1 MSIIE
6 NWEEELYDSTFDTIY
21 EALVEEYKKGL
32 LTIEELDRNIAE
44 QQQILLNAF
53 FEGETKSVYCNAVV
67 DAHQFVR
74 SLITQGKLTVEN
86 L

>member
-53 FEGETKSVYCNAVV
+53 FEGETKSVY
-67 DAHQFVR
+67 
-74 SLITQGKLTVEN
+74 
-86 L
+86 

>member
-53 FEGETKSVYCNAVV
+53 FEGETKSVYSNAVV

>member
-6 NWEEELYDSTFDTIY
+6 NWEEQMYDSTFDTIY
-21 EALVEEYKKGL
+21 EALIEEYKRGD

-44 QQQILLNAF
+44 QQILLNAF

-74 SLITQGKLTVEN
+74 SLIIQGKLTVEN
-86 L
+86 Q